1 MSLYLSGLR
10 KEYRRERLDEAT
22 AAADPLSMFEEWFA
36 EAAESGLVEPNA
48 MTLATATPEGKPS
61 ARVVLLKDFDPRG
74 FSFFTNYAS
83 RKGQEIAANPFA
95 ALTFWW
101 GPLERQIRIEGRVEK
116 LDADE
121 SDAYFASRPQGSR
134 LGAWV
139 SHQSAVIPDRAV
151 LEARLA
157 DLEAQYGDGHP
168 WVLMTQADLERALAP
183 VAIADAP
190 QREQEPRE
198 HQRVAVD
205 DPLELTGVGVQL
217 AAQRGQRDVHDRV
230 VDDDHEDAEAQHPED
245 RPPPVVHSLRCHAHV
260 ILLVRPPGGGAY
272 LWNTVP

>member
-61 ARVVLLKDFDPRG
+61 ARVVLLKDFDATG

-83 RKGQEIAANPFA
+83 RKGQEIAAKSVRGADLLVGTAGAPDPHRGA
-95 ALTFWW
+95 RA
-101 GPLERQIRIEGRVEK
+101 EK
-116 LDADE
+116 LDTDE
-121 SDAYFASRPQGSR
+121 SDAHFASRPQGSR

-157 DLEAQYGDGHP
+157 DLEAQYGD
-168 WVLMTQADLERALAP
+168 EAP
-183 VAIADAP
+183 
-190 QREQEPRE
+190 PRPPYWGGY
-198 HQRVAVD
+198 RVIPAVYEFWQGG
-205 DPLELTGVGVQL
+205 LHRL
-217 AAQRGQRDVHDRV
+217 HDRLRYTRR
-230 VDDDHEDAEAQHPED
+230 DDGMWD
-245 RPPPVVHSLRCHAHV
+245 
-260 ILLVRPPGGGAY
+260 LVRLSP
-272 LWNTVP
+272 

>member
-22 AAADPLSMFEEWFA
+22 AAADPLTMFEAWFA

-48 MTLATATPEGKPS
+48 MTLATATPDGKPS
-61 ARVVLLKDFDPRG
+61 ARVVLLKDFDAAG
-74 FSFFTNYAS
+74 FNFFTNYAS
-83 RKGQEIAANPFA
+83 RKGEELAANPFA

-116 LDADE
+116 LDAAA

-151 LEARLA
+151 LEQRLA
-157 DLEAQYGDGHP
+157 ELTAQYGD
-168 WVLMTQADLERALAP
+168 EAP
-183 VAIADAP
+183 
-190 QREQEPRE
+190 PRPPFWGGY
-198 HQRVAVD
+198 RVIPAVYEFWQGG
-205 DPLELTGVGVQL
+205 LHRL
-217 AAQRGQRDVHDRV
+217 HDRLRYTRR
-230 VDDDHEDAEAQHPED
+230 DDGTWE
-245 RPPPVVHSLRCHAHV
+245 
-260 ILLVRPPGGGAY
+260 LVRLSP
-272 LWNTVP
+272 

>member
-61 ARVVLLKDFDPRG
+61 ARVVLLKDFDATG

-116 LDADE
+116 LDTDE

-157 DLEAQYGDGHP
+157 DLETQYGD
-168 WVLMTQADLERALAP
+168 EAP
-183 VAIADAP
+183 
-190 QREQEPRE
+190 PRPPYWGGY
-198 HQRVAVD
+198 RVIPAVYEFWQGG
-205 DPLELTGVGVQL
+205 LHRL
-217 AAQRGQRDVHDRV
+217 HDRLRYTRR
-230 VDDDHEDAEAQHPED
+230 DDGTWDLARLSP
-245 RPPPVVHSLRCHAHV
+245 
-260 ILLVRPPGGGAY
+260 
-272 LWNTVP
+272 

>member
-61 ARVVLLKDFDPRG
+61 ARVVLLKDFDATG

-157 DLEAQYGDGHP
+157 DLEAQYGD
-168 WVLMTQADLERALAP
+168 EAP
-183 VAIADAP
+183 
-190 QREQEPRE
+190 PRPPYWGGY
-198 HQRVAVD
+198 RVIPAVYEFWQGG
-205 DPLELTGVGVQL
+205 LHRL
-217 AAQRGQRDVHDRV
+217 HDRLRYTRR
-230 VDDDHEDAEAQHPED
+230 DDGTWD
-245 RPPPVVHSLRCHAHV
+245 
-260 ILLVRPPGGGAY
+260 LVRLSP
-272 LWNTVP
+272 

>member
-22 AAADPLSMFEEWFA
+22 AAADPLSMFEEWFV

-61 ARVVLLKDFDPRG
+61 ARVVLLKDFDARG

-116 LDADE
+116 LDAAA
-121 SDAYFASRPQGSR
+121 SDAYYASRPQGSR

-139 SHQSAVIPDRAV
+139 SHQSAVIPDRTV
-151 LEARLA
+151 LEQRLA
-157 DLEAQYGDGHP
+157 ELTAQYGD
-168 WVLMTQADLERALAP
+168 EAP
-183 VAIADAP
+183 
-190 QREQEPRE
+190 PRPPFWGGY
-198 HQRVAVD
+198 RVIPAVYEFWQGG
-205 DPLELTGVGVQL
+205 LHRL
-217 AAQRGQRDVHDRV
+217 HDRLRYTRR
-230 VDDDHEDAEAQHPED
+230 DDGTWE
-245 RPPPVVHSLRCHAHV
+245 
-260 ILLVRPPGGGAY
+260 LVRLSP
-272 LWNTVP
+272 

>member
-22 AAADPLSMFEEWFA
+22 AAADPLTMFEAWFA

-61 ARVVLLKDFDPRG
+61 ARVVLLKDFDATG

-83 RKGQEIAANPFA
+83 RKGEEIAANPFA

-116 LDADE
+116 LDTDE

-139 SHQSAVIPDRAV
+139 SHQSAVIPDRTV
-151 LEARLA
+151 LEQRLA
-157 DLEAQYGDGHP
+157 ELTAQYGD
-168 WVLMTQADLERALAP
+168 EAP
-183 VAIADAP
+183 
-190 QREQEPRE
+190 PRPPYWGGY
-198 HQRVAVD
+198 RVIPAVYEFWQGG
-205 DPLELTGVGVQL
+205 LHRL
-217 AAQRGQRDVHDRV
+217 HDRLRYTRR
-230 VDDDHEDAEAQHPED
+230 DD
-245 RPPPVVHSLRCHAHV
+245 
-260 ILLVRPPGGGAY
+260 GAWD
-272 LWNTVP
+272 LARLSP

>member
-10 KEYRRERLDEAT
+10 KEYRRERLDEVT
-22 AAADPLSMFEEWFA
+22 AAIDPLSMFEEWFA

-61 ARVVLLKDFDPRG
+61 ARVVLLKDFDATG

-83 RKGQEIAANPFA
+83 RKGEEMAANPFA

-157 DLEAQYGDGHP
+157 DLEAQYGD
-168 WVLMTQADLERALAP
+168 EAP
-183 VAIADAP
+183 
-190 QREQEPRE
+190 PRPPYWGGY
-198 HQRVAVD
+198 RVIPAVYEFWQGG
-205 DPLELTGVGVQL
+205 LHRL
-217 AAQRGQRDVHDRV
+217 HDRLRYTRR
-230 VDDDHEDAEAQHPED
+230 DDGTWDLARLSP
-245 RPPPVVHSLRCHAHV
+245 
-260 ILLVRPPGGGAY
+260 
-272 LWNTVP
+272 

>member
-61 ARVVLLKDFDPRG
+61 ARVVLLKDFDATG

-121 SDAYFASRPQGSR
+121 SDAYFTSRPQGSR

-157 DLEAQYGDGHP
+157 DLEAQYGD
-168 WVLMTQADLERALAP
+168 EAP
-183 VAIADAP
+183 
-190 QREQEPRE
+190 PRPPYWGGY
-198 HQRVAVD
+198 RVIPTVYEFWQGG
-205 DPLELTGVGVQL
+205 LHRL
-217 AAQRGQRDVHDRV
+217 HDRLRYTRR
-230 VDDDHEDAEAQHPED
+230 DDGTWD
-245 RPPPVVHSLRCHAHV
+245 
-260 ILLVRPPGGGAY
+260 LVRLSP
-272 LWNTVP
+272 

>member
-48 MTLATATPEGKPS
+48 MTLATASPEGKPS
-61 ARVVLLKDFDPRG
+61 ARVVLLKDFDATG

-116 LDADE
+116 LDAAA

-139 SHQSAVIPDRAV
+139 SHQSAVIPDRTV
-151 LEARLA
+151 LEQRLA
-157 DLEAQYGDGHP
+157 ELTAQYGD
-168 WVLMTQADLERALAP
+168 EAP
-183 VAIADAP
+183 
-190 QREQEPRE
+190 PRPPFWGGY
-198 HQRVAVD
+198 RVIPAVYEFWQGG
-205 DPLELTGVGVQL
+205 LHRL
-217 AAQRGQRDVHDRV
+217 HDRLRYTRR
-230 VDDDHEDAEAQHPED
+230 DDGTWE
-245 RPPPVVHSLRCHAHV
+245 
-260 ILLVRPPGGGAY
+260 LVRLSP
-272 LWNTVP
+272 